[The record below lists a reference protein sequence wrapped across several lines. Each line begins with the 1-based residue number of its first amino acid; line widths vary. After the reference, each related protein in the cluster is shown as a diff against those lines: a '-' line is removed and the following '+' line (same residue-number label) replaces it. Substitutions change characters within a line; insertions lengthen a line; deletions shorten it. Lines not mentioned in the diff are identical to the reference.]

1 MDEKLSKLFSK
12 DKGVRVGVSSIKHL
26 LKRDNLV
33 LHHQLFTL
41 NQWDGLQSSLKI
53 GRSLK
58 IRLSTQSCEKSGAGL
73 TELVAHKLVFLDHV
87 SLTNLNCSSRSGA
100 AFKQALRHFF

>member
-1 MDEKLSKLFSK
+1 MDEKLSKLFFK

-41 NQWDGLQSSLKI
+41 KQWDDLQSSLKI

-58 IRLSTQSCEKSGAGL
+58 IRLSTQSCEKSGAFGAGL

-87 SLTNLNCSSRSGA
+87 SLTSLNCSSRSGA
-100 AFKQALRHFF
+100 AFK